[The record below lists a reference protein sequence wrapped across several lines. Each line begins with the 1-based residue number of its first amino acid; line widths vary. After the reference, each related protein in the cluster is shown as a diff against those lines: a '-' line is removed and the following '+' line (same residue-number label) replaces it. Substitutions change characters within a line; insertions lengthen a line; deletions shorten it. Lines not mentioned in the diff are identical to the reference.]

1 MVTLMA
7 ALASIADTKTY
18 PLTKSAFRDSCRKTL
33 AETGILVLPEF
44 LLSEATLSVCREG
57 DRMRDQA
64 YFCVQNHNAYLGPPD
79 PDYPADHPRNREVV
93 SSKGCITDDQV
104 AKNSPLRTLYD
115 SIEFRDFLCA
125 VLGEKSLYEYADPL
139 SSINLNF
146 AHRGQELGWH
156 FDNSSFSITLMVQ
169 EPEEGGAFEY
179 VTAVRDADAG
189 EMNFEMTARILDGD
203 IEPARLIA
211 EAGTL
216 VLFRGR
222 NAIHR
227 VAPVA
232 GDRAR
237 MLAVLAYNSLPG
249 VALSKSARMTFFGRL
264 E

>member
-18 PLTKSAFRDSCRKTL
+18 PLTKSTFRDSCRKTL

-64 YFCVQNHNAYLGPPD
+64 YFCVQNHNAYLGSPD

-104 AKNSPLRTLYD
+104 AKDSPLRTLYD
-115 SIEFRDFLCA
+115 STEFRDFLCA

-169 EPEEGGAFEY
+169 EPEEG
-179 VTAVRDADAG
+179 
-189 EMNFEMTARILDGD
+189 ARSNMSPRSAMPM
-203 IEPARLIA
+203 PAR
-211 EAGTL
+211 
-216 VLFRGR
+216 
-222 NAIHR
+222 
-227 VAPVA
+227 
-232 GDRAR
+232 
-237 MLAVLAYNSLPG
+237 
-249 VALSKSARMTFFGRL
+249 
-264 E
+264 